1 MSGMIITAHGSFAS
15 GMLEAIGMLT
25 GQDARIQAVDLPPEA
40 GEDAFCDQLKACLDR
55 MEGCGH
61 IYVLCDLLG
70 GTPFKT
76 ACLLCRDLKRT
87 DVLYG
92 VNLPFALG
100 LSMQVVAGTD
110 RPESLKDLMEE
121 ARQYMGKVG

>member
-1 MSGMIITAHGSFAS
+1 MSGMIITGHGSFAS

-100 LSMQVVAGTD
+100 LRGVSRLLIVPMIYLVISRSDTSKLSV
-110 RPESLKDLMEE
+110 
-121 ARQYMGKVG
+121 